1 MRLNRGYVI
10 SVQPDDARLLQDA
23 AAMTQRLWSQEGQD
37 VAEYAVILAVVVPA
51 RGSHSATH
59 RHEFNEY
66 ILRCWKFNHTIV
78 HDCNM
83 GALEKHCPR
92 LSLNV
97 TTVFTVLPAP
107 DERAIYKCTLRGR
120 SWVSVARVILFSPG
134 DIRTLTTAQRVPLT
148 RTFQAGYG
156 VRQFL

>member
-1 MRLNRGYVI
+1 
-10 SVQPDDARLLQDA
+10 
-23 AAMTQRLWSQEGQD
+23 MTQRLWSQEGQD

-78 HDCNM
+78 HDSNM

-97 TTVFTVLPAP
+97 TTVFAVLPSSGRGVAQM
-107 DERAIYKCTLRGR
+107 AQVSAAGHGLRR
-120 SWVSVARVILFSPG
+120 RFILFSSSHS
-134 DIRTLTTAQRVPLT
+134 TLTIAPRMRFGRLRRFGLTA
-148 RTFQAGYG
+148 
-156 VRQFL
+156 

>member
-1 MRLNRGYVI
+1 VRLSGGYVI

-23 AAMTQRLWSQEGQD
+23 AAMTQRLWSQED

-78 HDCNM
+78 HDSNM

-107 DERAIYKCTLRGR
+107 DERAIYIMHG
-120 SWVSVARVILFSPG
+120 SWAVMGYRRTARHPISPG

-156 VRQFL
+156 VRPFL